1 MEESIAGVYN
11 PTEAEYIDCTVNNK
25 SCEYGICSEC
35 SVGIKYSVEDVEENE
50 ADE

>member
-1 MEESIAGVYN
+1 MEEQKTGLYI

-35 SVGIKYSVEDVEENE
+35 SVRIKYSVEDIENE
-50 ADE
+50 INE

>member
-1 MEESIAGVYN
+1 MEEQKIGLYI

-35 SVGIKYSVEDVEENE
+35 SVRIKYSLENVENE
-50 ADE
+50 INE